1 MKKKHNQGFS
11 LVELVIAVAILAI
24 IMVAIASFMST
35 TTAAYRRTKND
46 AQMQQTG
53 QELFDMISDKVMQA
67 EEIRIGRDGK
77 EYAILGTNNSAKEAA
92 SGSLL
97 KEDGGAAMTSGS
109 GNALYSFRTLTP
121 EDTSIDYICIY
132 YESMNTFAGKT
143 AYGPV
148 VDVFYFDSGN
158 VYLYRHAGGVRATSL
173 DTSTDGKP
181 VETTNVSRERNN
193 RDIMM
198 NSSIDWDSTVNRD
211 EHLVCK
217 NVKDIY
223 AYAVA
228 DENAIYLQ
236 IDLEKKGMEN
246 VSQGMIT
253 IRNSYV
259 LQPEGYQ
266 APTP

>member
-46 AQMQQTG
+46 AQLQQTG

-67 EEIRIGRDGK
+67 EEIRIGRGGK
-77 EYAILGTNNSAKEAA
+77 EYVVLGTNGSSKED
-92 SGSLL
+92 STGKLL
-97 KEDGGAAMTSGS
+97 KEDGGAAGMSNA
-109 GNALYSFRTLTP
+109 GNQLYSFRTLTS
-121 EDTSIDYICIY
+121 EETSIDYICIY
-132 YESMNTFAGKT
+132 YESMNTDGGT
-143 AYGPV
+143 TGYGPV

-158 VYLYRHAGGVRATSL
+158 VYLYREVGGVREESL

-181 VETTNVSRERNN
+181 LITTDVSSSRTIRDTWIN
-193 RDIMM
+193 RCI
-198 NSSIDWDSTVNRD
+198 NWSSTTDQD

-236 IDLEKKGMEN
+236 IDMEKKGMEN